1 MGGPVRYAL
10 AVDLGTGG
18 PKAALVGT
26 DGTIADRENGVTRLL
41 LGPGGAAEQDPA
53 DWWESTTGAVRRLM
67 ARGTVA
73 ADAIAAVAVT
83 SHWSGTVAV
92 GADGRALMNALIW
105 MDSRGARYIGQV
117 TGGPVRL
124 AGYDVRKLWRFVSR
138 AGGLPGHSGKDPTAH
153 IHWIRRERPEVYAAT
168 AVFLEPADYLN
179 LRLTGRACSSYD
191 CIALHWVADI
201 RDPRAVRYDDAL
213 LRISGLDRER
223 LPELVPSASV
233 VGGLLPAVAGEWGLR
248 PGTPVVTASGD
259 VPSAVVGSGAVADH
273 AGHLYIG
280 TSSWLSCHVPGKR
293 TDLFHNQT
301 TLPSALPGR
310 YFVANEHETAGA
322 CLTFLRDNLCVRPDG
337 PTTGPTAGP
346 DGPDGRTAGPDADAV
361 LRWYDALVADSRA
374 GAGGVV
380 FTPWLNGERTPVDD
394 RTVRGGFHNLSLGT
408 TRADLVRSVYEGV
421 AFNSRWLLGSVER
434 FVGRRLPALAFIGG
448 GAKSAVWSQIH
459 ADVLDRVIRRVAQ
472 PQQANVRGA
481 AFVAFVALGLIDA
494 DDIAGLVPIAAEYE
508 PQPVNRDR
516 YQELYGAF
524 TGFYRRT
531 RGIYA
536 RLNAD

>member
-1 MGGPVRYAL
+1 VRYTL

-18 PKAALVGT
+18 PKVALVAV
-26 DGTIADRENGVTRLL
+26 DGTIADHETGVTRLL

-53 DWWESTTGAVRRLM
+53 DWWESITGAVRRLM

-73 ADAIAAVAVT
+73 ASAVVAVAVT
-83 SHWSGTVAV
+83 AQWSGTVAV
-92 GADGRALMNALIW
+92 GADGNPLMNALIW
-105 MDSRGARYIGQV
+105 MDSRGSRHIRQV
-117 TGGPVRL
+117 TGGPIRL

-153 IHWIRRERPEVYAAT
+153 IHWIRRERPDLYAAT

-201 RDPRAVRYDDAL
+201 RDLGAVRYDGAL
-213 LRISGLDRER
+213 LRMSGLDPAR
-223 LPELVPSASV
+223 LPELVPSATV
-233 VGGLLPAVAGEWGLR
+233 VGGLLPAVADDWGLR
-248 PGTPVVTASGD
+248 SGTPVVTASGD

-273 AGHLYIG
+273 SGHLYIG
-280 TSSWLSCHVPGKR
+280 TSSWLSCHVPTKR

-322 CLTFLRDNLCVRPDG
+322 CLTFLTDNLLVRPDG
-337 PTTGPTAGP
+337 TDARTDTDATLRAY
-346 DGPDGRTAGPDADAV
+346 DG
-361 LRWYDALVADSRA
+361 LVADTRV

-394 RTVRGGFHNLSLGT
+394 RTVRAGFHNLSLDT
-408 TRADLVRSVYEGV
+408 TQADLVRSVYEGV
-421 AFNSRWLLGSVER
+421 AFNSRWLLASVER
-434 FVGRRLPALAFIGG
+434 FVGRRLPALVFIGG
-448 GAKSAVWSQIH
+448 GARSAIWSQIH
-459 ADVLDRVIRRVAQ
+459 ADVLNRVIRQAAQ

-494 DDIAGLVPIAAEYE
+494 ADISGRVPIAAEYE
-508 PQPVNRDR
+508 PDPRNRDR
-516 YQELYGAF
+516 YDELFVAF
-524 TGFYRRT
+524 THFYRRT

-536 RLNAD
+536 RLNRD